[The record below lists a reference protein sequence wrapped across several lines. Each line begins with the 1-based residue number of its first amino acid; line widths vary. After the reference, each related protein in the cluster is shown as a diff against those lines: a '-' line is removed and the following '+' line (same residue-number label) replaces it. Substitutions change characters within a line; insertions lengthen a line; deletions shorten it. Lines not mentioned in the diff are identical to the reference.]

1 MFKMLIYFLQDHVV
15 SQITLINGEKI
26 WVREDKGPS
35 WGNSN
40 PSTSGSSC
48 GSSDD
53 CNSSTDS
60 INICV
65 PLFVSTSNQVS
76 ELDLSSEMLDLTT
89 LLSSATPTSQL
100 SQVTNCDT
108 VQVIPSKPP
117 QPSLV
122 SRDRSSPDLPKPG
135 NWMQCCLN
143 TVWKFNVNS
152 IMADFK
158 RSILEFLNLDFCDN
172 IIFRNFIDRKFKKLG
187 YLNGQNGRFGGTE
200 ITKNLFHVKSE
211 WQETSHNSTLQI

>member
-1 MFKMLIYFLQDHVV
+1 MLIYFLQDHVV

-100 SQVTNCDT
+100 SQVANCDT

-122 SRDRSSPDLPKPG
+122 SRDRNSPDLPKPG
-135 NWMQCCLN
+135 NWMQCCQI
-143 TVWKFNVNS
+143 TVWKFKDIS
-152 IMADFK
+152 ATQ
-158 RSILEFLNLDFCDN
+158 ILRKINFGLFIKVKNCHLNNFDGFEFWFL
-172 IIFRNFIDRKFKKLG
+172 
-187 YLNGQNGRFGGTE
+187 E
-200 ITKNLFHVKSE
+200 
-211 WQETSHNSTLQI
+211 